1 MKIKKALPILDRFVT
16 WASPT
21 RIIMLTCVALV
32 LIGSLTVFEKRDAIV
47 KGLTDH
53 DGVEVSISQEPKLE
67 LPSETQEQII
77 KLVKRSPDISF
88 IAVVSANL
96 RVNQRDTVFY
106 YSDEHTIDLAMRNL
120 LASSGSTYP
129 IFTTNDKSNVQMV
142 SVINGEFSCQKF
154 GDTIFATRLPA
165 AANDMPHICQVSMP
179 PYYGE
184 FSGYILFG
192 LKKVPDKMGMD
203 DLRLEAIKLS
213 TDIYAKTMP
222 KNRKF

>member
-21 RIIMLTCVALV
+21 RIMMLTFVSLV

-47 KGLTDH
+47 KGFTDH
-53 DGVEVSISQEPKLE
+53 DSIEVSISKEPRLE
-67 LPSETQEQII
+67 LPTEIQEQII
-77 KLVKRSPDISF
+77 KLVKRSPNITFIS
-88 IAVVSANL
+88 VVAANL
-96 RVNQRDTVFY
+96 RANQRDTVFY
-106 YSDEHTIDLAMRNL
+106 YADEQNIDLAMRNL
-120 LASSGSTYP
+120 MASNGSTYP
-129 IFTTNDKSNVQMV
+129 IFTTNDKSNAQMV
-142 SVINGEFSCQKF
+142 SVLNGEFSCQKF
-154 GDTIFATRLPA
+154 ADTIFATRLPL

-203 DLRLEAIKLS
+203 DLRLEAVKLS
-213 TDIYAKTMP
+213 TDIYSKTTS
-222 KNRKF
+222 KRKF